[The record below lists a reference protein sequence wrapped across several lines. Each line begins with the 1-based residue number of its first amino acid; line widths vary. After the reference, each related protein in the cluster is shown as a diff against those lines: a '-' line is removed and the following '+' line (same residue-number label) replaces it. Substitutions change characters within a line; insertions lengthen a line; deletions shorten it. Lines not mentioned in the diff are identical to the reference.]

1 MHKGYFIPNL
11 ENKTDR
17 DYYRLFISQEES
29 RINKLN
35 KKMKSYNKMSE
46 KILSDLNE

>member
-1 MHKGYFIPNL
+1 MLCLLDLII
-11 ENKTDR
+11 
-17 DYYRLFISQEES
+17 DYYKLFISQEES